1 MVSTDLIS
9 LARCNS
15 PRSRSEMT
23 PTDGGSLIASAAML
37 MLVILNALVAVV
49 QANLMIIDGWITNDD
64 VG

>member
-1 MVSTDLIS
+1 
-9 LARCNS
+9 
-15 PRSRSEMT
+15 
-23 PTDGGSLIASAAML
+23 ML